1 MESRRVELVLLYQD
15 VDVSTDIAGYLID
28 FSFGDNGSGQ
38 ADDLQVKIEDR
49 LQLWQGEWMGKKG
62 DRMQAFIKTI
72 NWNKENTTEIL
83 PCGEFDVDNIE
94 VSGPPDELSIKGVSV
109 PVSTGGRNEKVTKAW
124 EKVTL
129 QRIAKDIAAKS
140 GLSLMYLAKENPTY
154 DRIDQTKQ
162 ANLAFIQDLAI
173 KEGLSIKVTN
183 KKLVI
188 YDDELLEKKP
198 PVKTIVRGKNNVLS
212 YAFGEA
218 FIDCTY
224 QSCEVSYYDSKKKK
238 TYKYTYK
245 PKGAPKN
252 GPVLK
257 INQRVTSTKEAQ
269 RLARKSLKKKNQEA
283 NKGRL
288 SLVGDVVLVQGVT
301 VELKGWSNF
310 DGKYFIEKANHRI
323 SNGGYTVDVE
333 VRKVLNY

>member
-162 ANLAFIQDLAI
+162 ANLAFIQDLAK

-188 YDDELLEKKP
+188 YDDELLEK
-198 PVKTIVRGKNNVLS
+198 
-212 YAFGEA
+212 
-218 FIDCTY
+218 
-224 QSCEVSYYDSKKKK
+224 
-238 TYKYTYK
+238 
-245 PKGAPKN
+245 
-252 GPVLK
+252 
-257 INQRVTSTKEAQ
+257 
-269 RLARKSLKKKNQEA
+269 
-283 NKGRL
+283 
-288 SLVGDVVLVQGVT
+288 
-301 VELKGWSNF
+301 
-310 DGKYFIEKANHRI
+310 NHP
-323 SNGGYTVDVE
+323 
-333 VRKVLNY
+333 